1 MTLVKQY
8 KQGETLVTSNLY
20 KIHVQFVSHTFIV
33 IKAERIPYDSM
44 DTMYTFP
51 DDNDDLTNYTG
62 GNAQVMLPNGLLQGN
77 GMHKTRS
84 HHTA

>member
-1 MTLVKQY
+1 
-8 KQGETLVTSNLY
+8 
-20 KIHVQFVSHTFIV
+20 
-33 IKAERIPYDSM
+33 
-44 DTMYTFP
+44 MYTFP